1 MPSAITGA
9 IGLAATQ
16 TGIVSSTQSNP
27 AALAASTQGNAAA
40 IAQSSALA
48 NHQAG
53 GQAVSEN
60 SRRIKERPNTR
71 TEASFSAQKAPEEKK
86 SSSRKS
92 LAVA

>member
-16 TGIVSSTQSNP
+16 TGIANSQPSNAAQIASAQGNS
-27 AALAASTQGNAAA
+27 AAL
-40 IAQSSALA
+40 AQSSALA

-53 GQAVSEN
+53 GQAVSES
-60 SRRIKERPNTR
+60 SRRIKDRPNTR
-71 TEASFSAQKAPEEKK
+71 TEASFSSQKAPEEKK
-86 SSSRKS
+86 STNRKA

>member
-16 TGIVSSTQSNP
+16 TGLANNQSNP
-27 AALAASTQGNAAA
+27 AAQAASTQGNAAA

-53 GQAVSEN
+53 GQAVSES
-60 SRRIKERPNTR
+60 SRRIKERPNSR
-71 TEASFSAQKAPEEKK
+71 TEASFSTQKAPEEKK
-86 SSSRKS
+86 SSSRKA